1 MNDQTTTTLA
11 FSVQLTVVY
20 TNELSAMVLQVMQ
33 KQKFRTFEV
42 LNVAYVSV
50 LVFLFSLSTRLTC
63 SVSFLPQAVQ

>member
-33 KQKFRTFEV
+33 KQKLRTFEV

-50 LVFLFSLSTRLTC
+50 LVFLFSLST
-63 SVSFLPQAVQ
+63 